1 MKKAIAIVALA
12 ATFAI
17 AFVSCGGKKGTCD
30 ECGEENV
37 TVYTVKDEVSGTG
50 LTANL
55 CKDCKAEYDAAVK
68 ALKAVG
74 L

>member
-17 AFVSCGGKKGTCD
+17 AFVSCGKGTC
-30 ECGEENV
+30 EACGKENV
-37 TVYTVKDEVSGTG
+37 SLSTIKDEITGSGE
-50 LTANL
+50 TAKV

-68 ALKAVG
+68 LAKELG